1 MTEPRLHVVEVLE
14 ASLGG
19 TRRYLENIIEASAGS
34 DQRITFIYSGR
45 RADSAFAHTLAL
57 ARESGWELHR
67 IDMQR
72 AVGWHDLR
80 DALALRRVLERLQ
93 PDIVHAHSSK
103 AGALVRLAVL
113 GMRKRP
119 RVLYSP
125 HALAESKI
133 YLTIERVL
141 ARLVPT
147 TFVAASESEQAQ
159 LRTFGFASPD
169 DIHFA
174 YPSVDIGYF
183 RPRNRDRARA
193 RLGLPIDAPIVLG
206 VARLVDQ
213 KNPLDFLRVVTRVR
227 ERHPKLC
234 VMWVGEG
241 DLEERFTAEIA
252 RLGIEDVVRRMP
264 WSDDIRD
271 AVAACD
277 VFLSTARF
285 ESFGFVVAE
294 AMSMERLAVASAVI
308 GTNDVLDA
316 DWAGMTFPAG
326 DVARAAS
333 LVNRVLA
340 KTPNTERSNMARAS
354 IAKRFSNARLAAAL
368 DSLYTR
374 DAANTREAVAV
385 ADIATG

>member
-1 MTEPRLHVVEVLE
+1 MIEPRLHVVQVLE

-34 DQRITFIYSGR
+34 DQRMTFIYSGR
-45 RADSAFAHTLAL
+45 RADSAFAQTLAL
-57 ARESGWELHR
+57 ARESGW
-67 IDMQR
+67 DMRR
-72 AVGWHDLR
+72 AVGFHDLR
-80 DALALRRVLERLQ
+80 DALALRRMLARLQ

-113 GMRKRP
+113 GLRKRP

-133 YLTIERVL
+133 YLAIERFL
-141 ARLVPT
+141 ARIVPT

-159 LRTFGFASPD
+159 LRKIGFASPE
-169 DIHFA
+169 DIRFA

-193 RLGLPIDAPIVLG
+193 RLGLPLNVPLVLG

-227 ERHPKLC
+227 ERYPSLC
-234 VMWVGEG
+234 VVWVGGG

-252 RLGIEDVVRRMP
+252 RLGIEDVVHRLP
-264 WSDDIRD
+264 WSEDIRD
-271 AVAACD
+271 AIAACD

-285 ESFGFVVAE
+285 ESFGYVVAE
-294 AMSMERLAVASAVI
+294 AMSMERLAIASAVI

-316 DWAGMTFPAG
+316 DWAEMTFPAG
-326 DVARAAS
+326 DVARAVS

-340 KTPNTERSNMARAS
+340 KTPNAERCRAARLS
-354 IAKRFSNARLAAAL
+354 IAKRFSNARLGAAL
-368 DSLYTR
+368 DSRYTR
-374 DAANTREAVAV
+374 KASKARAAVATR
-385 ADIATG
+385 DSATG